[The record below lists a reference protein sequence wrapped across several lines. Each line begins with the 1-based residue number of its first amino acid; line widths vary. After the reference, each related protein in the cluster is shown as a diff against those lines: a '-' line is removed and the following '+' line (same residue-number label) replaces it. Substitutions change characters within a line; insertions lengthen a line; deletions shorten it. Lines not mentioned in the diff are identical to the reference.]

1 MSANTARI
9 SVIMKSRVV
18 YVPTFARAHDRD
30 LSRSRRSLLVEH
42 VLL

>member
-1 MSANTARI
+1 MATNTARI
-9 SVIMKSRVV
+9 SVIMKSCVV
-18 YVPTFARAHDRD
+18 DVPAPMRTHDRD